1 MAFNGKVESDFL
13 KLSKSVESKEV
24 LLNHTSTDY
33 ETLRASLIEYIK
45 ASYPL
50 DYQNFSESDL
60 GVMLIELVAYMGAVM
75 SLKADMLA
83 NENYLPTAKNRNNVS
98 KLLNLIGIKM
108 KGPISAV
115 ADAKLTLANPSVYS
129 TINIPVDQRINT
141 ITSPEDGQSV
151 SYVLYKVGPTGDL
164 DVFSGSSQ
172 ISLSVTESTGSSVWE
187 NLVFMEGSLVV
198 EEGTFEATDF
208 NKTITLGAG
217 PVIEK
222 SIQLYITN
230 AGAASGQWTQLDS
243 LYFASGPNAKVFE
256 VGYDDNFGAIIFFG
270 NDILGKS
277 PPTNS
282 QYKVNYRI
290 GGGSRGNIKNN
301 TLLNQIVITNDIND
315 LSVAG
320 TITNT
325 SVGSGG
331 QDAETVEHAK
341 KYAGLSFKA
350 QNRLVTADD
359 YSVFAN
365 TFFSEYGVIGK
376 AKAAVRDAYSSANV
390 IDLYVLQVAS
400 DTQLQRATVELK
412 KDLLEAMQPI
422 KMLTDEVVVVDG
434 LIRALDLSVTIKYD
448 KFRKNYEEEIKLKVK
463 NKILEYFRPKNCDFG
478 KALVFSDLNRFV
490 FTLPEVVY
498 CIPDNISEVISA
510 EFNEIIQLNN
520 LIINMEA
527 I

>member
-1 MAFNGKVESDFL
+1 MAFNGKVSSDFL
-13 KLSKSVESKEV
+13 KLSKTVELKDV
-24 LLNHTSTDY
+24 QLNHTSTDFAS
-33 ETLRASLIEYIK
+33 LRESLIEYIK
-45 ASYPL
+45 ATYPL

-108 KGPISAV
+108 KGPIGAT
-115 ADAKLTLANPSVYS
+115 ADARLTFDGPVVYS
-129 TINIPVDQRINT
+129 NINIPVEQRV
-141 ITSPEDGQSV
+141 ITVASPEDGQDV
-151 SYVLYKVGPTGDL
+151 SYTLYKL
-164 DVFSGSSQ
+164 DSNGQLGNFSGSSQ
-172 ISLSVTESTGSSVWE
+172 ITLNVTESIASSTWE
-187 NLVFMEGSLVV
+187 NLVFMEGSLVT
-198 EEGTFEATDF
+198 EEGSFEATDA
-208 NKTITLGAG
+208 NKTLKLNAG

-222 SIQLYITN
+222 SVQFYLLN
-230 AGAASGQWTQLDS
+230 AGDASGSWQQIDS
-243 LYFASGPNAKVFE
+243 LYFASGADSKVFE
-256 VGYDDNFGAIIFFG
+256 VSYDDNFGATLFFG

-282 QYKVNYRI
+282 QYVVNYRV

-301 TLLNQIVITNDIND
+301 VLLGEIVTTNDIN
-315 LSVAG
+315 SVTTAA
-320 TITNT
+320 TITNI

-359 YSVFAN
+359 FAVFAN
-365 TFFSEYGVIGK
+365 SFFSEYGAVGK
-376 AKAAVRDAYSSANV
+376 AKAAVREAYSSANI
-390 IDLYVLQVAS
+390 IDLYILQVAS
-400 DTQLQRATVELK
+400 NTQLQRATVELK
-412 KDLLEAMQPI
+412 KALLEAIQPI

-434 LIRALDLSVTIKYD
+434 LIRSLDLSVTIKYD

-463 NKILEYFRPKNCDFG
+463 NKILEYFSANNSDFG
-478 KALVFSDLNRFV
+478 KSLVFSDLNRFV

-498 CIPDNISEVISA
+498 CIPDNIPDVVSA

-520 LIINMEA
+520 LVINMEA